1 MGRHTF
7 GIARHPIFQMFPKAQ
22 GIEEVF
28 IDFSI
33 EGEEYSVKS
42 IENIFT
48 DILYMACDQTQVECF
63 RSDAE

>member
-1 MGRHTF
+1 
-7 GIARHPIFQMFPKAQ
+7 MFPKAQ

-28 IDFSI
+28 TDFSI
-33 EGEEYSVKS
+33 EGEEYNVKS

-48 DILYMACDQTQVECF
+48 GILYMTCEQTQVECF

>member
-7 GIARHPIFQMFPKAQ
+7 GITWHPIFQMFPKAQ

-28 IDFSI
+28 IDFFI
-33 EGEEYSVKS
+33 EGEEYNVKS

-48 DILYMACDQTQVECF
+48 GILYMT
-63 RSDAE
+63 